1 MMGGGLYT
9 VPRYGVHRFLL
20 AASGSFSRFATYGLS
35 TSRPLSVCNRAVTRP
50 INACVICNCVFLAGV
65 EAGIKKRPSSSA
77 YGKDEKRYVQSTHGF
92 RGTTFIRCHLSIATS
107 LGRGAIDKPVGLIN
121 SPTPHA
127 RSRGQPAR
135 STLGEAGWFA
145 ATGLSIAPLS
155 HDGDDWCS
163 RATNGRPPI
172 SACGIQGLLR
182 RMFAMGF
189 PPVAH
194 SLYATGPVTLP
205 SKPVRYFFVV

>member
-1 MMGGGLYT
+1 MASTDFCLQHQGLFHGSRHTGFPPAARSLYAIEPLL
-9 VPRYGVHRFLL
+9 VPSTHVLYAIVC
-20 AASGSFSRFATYGLS
+20 FS
-35 TSRPLSVCNRAVTRP
+35 
-50 INACVICNCVFLAGV
+50 AGV